1 MKVSRNEVSMFQPAD
16 QNVVSPTVLILDGG
30 MGRELER
37 MGAPFRQP
45 EWSALALYES
55 PESVAHAHRNFI
67 QAGAQIITANNYAVV
82 PFHLGEERFRQ
93 DGARLARLAA
103 KIAREEAD
111 SAPHRVKVAGSLP
124 PAMGS
129 YRPDLFDEEAARA
142 IHHVLVDAMV
152 PYVDIWLAETTSSLA
167 EAREVTGLLQT
178 SKLPVW
184 LSFTLEDSPARHRAT
199 SVPTLPVLR
208 SGESL
213 EDAIQLAD
221 ESGVERLLFNC
232 SQPEVISR
240 ALVFANDFIEEHG
253 ISLAL
258 GAYANAF
265 VDEHDEGGA
274 NEEVTALRK
283 DLVPDHYATLAE
295 AWIKSGATA
304 IGGCCGIGPEY
315 IERIA
320 EMAKS

>member
-1 MKVSRNEVSMFQPAD
+1 MPKPAD
-16 QNVVSPTVLILDGG
+16 QNNLSPSMLVLDGG

-93 DGARLARLAA
+93 DGARLAQLAA
-103 KIAREEAD
+103 TIARKEAD
-111 SAPHRVKVAGSLP
+111 SAPHQVKVAGSLP

-129 YRPDLFDEEAARA
+129 YRPDLFDEEASRA
-142 IHHVLVDAMV
+142 IHHVLVDAMA

-167 EAREVTGLLQT
+167 EAREVTELLRT
-178 SKLPVW
+178 SKIPVW
-184 LSFTLEDSPARHRAT
+184 LSFTLEDV
-199 SVPTLPVLR
+199 SVSQQTLPVHPLPVLR

-213 EDAIQLAD
+213 EDAIRLAD
-221 ESGVERLLFNC
+221 EAGVERLLFNC

-253 ISLAL
+253 IALAL

-265 VDEHDEGGA
+265 VDEHNEEGA

-283 DLVPDHYATLAE
+283 DLVPDRYASLAE
-295 AWIKSGATA
+295 EWIESGATA

-320 EMAKS
+320 EKVKLCYLKNE

>member
-1 MKVSRNEVSMFQPAD
+1 MPKPAD
-16 QNVVSPTVLILDGG
+16 QNDLSTSTIVLDGG

-67 QAGAQIITANNYAVV
+67 QAGAQVITANNYAVV

-93 DGARLARLAA
+93 DGARLAQLAA
-103 KIAREEAD
+103 KIARKEAD
-111 SAPHRVKVAGSLP
+111 SAPHWVKVAGSLP

-129 YRPDLFDEEAARA
+129 YRPDLFDEEAARD
-142 IHHVLVDAMV
+142 IHQVLVDVMA
-152 PYVDIWLAETTSSLA
+152 PYVDIWLAETTSSLS
-167 EAREVTGLLQT
+167 EAREVTRLLQT
-178 SKLPVW
+178 SEIPVW
-184 LSFTLEDSPARHRAT
+184 LSFTLEDSPLGQQPIPEHP
-199 SVPTLPVLR
+199 VPVLR

-213 EDAIQLAD
+213 EDAIRLAD
-221 ESGVERLLFNC
+221 AAGVERLLFNC

-240 ALVFANDFIEEHG
+240 ALIFAKDFLEEQG
-253 ISLAL
+253 MTLAL

-265 VDEHDEGGA
+265 VDEHDEEGA
-274 NEEVTALRK
+274 NEEITALRK
-283 DLVPDHYATLAE
+283 DLVPERYAILAE

-315 IERIA
+315 IKCIA
-320 EMAKS
+320 EKVKY